1 LVLNIPCVVYFV
13 KLLITVLE
21 GVKWGEISVHD
32 KIRIKDKKNDHRWK
46 SNTFWMSCHQKS
58 FMSRIH
64 KMTSFTLLDRCRNFA
79 G

>member
-32 KIRIKDKKNDHRWK
+32 KIRIKDKKNDHR
-46 SNTFWMSCHQKS
+46 
-58 FMSRIH
+58 
-64 KMTSFTLLDRCRNFA
+64 
-79 G
+79 